1 MHAPSSLALDTA
13 TGLVAFSVLLA
24 LSSIAGLAL
33 ASRRPSH
40 PLARLAH
47 PRVLLYGAGGLA
59 MSTAAVQWWTTH
71 RLLRAGFTPTDTGWA
86 RIPGLDVATD
96 NALTSLVH
104 IQSVAAVCVGLL
116 VPLACL
122 AAWRC
127 SPDAHRPI
135 RLAQLAAAVAIG
147 LPVVAGSAGVVW
159 VCDLLV
165 ATPAADAVWTAWHG
179 LEAAKWAVVG
189 VGAFGMMAA
198 TPVVV
203 HAASQGHVV
212 STKTMQRAQAMLL
225 IGLAAWST
233 SRFATE
239 DLSRGPLA
247 QLESGRA
254 AWTTPDALA
263 RRLEQHATTVT
274 LPTAPACAEEQL
286 DVAQHA
292 VLPLSLDA
300 SGFAL
305 HDTDAWQQTGAGEL
319 VVAGVVDRGAPADAY
334 LPYLERARA
343 LGATRVAVLSERVR
357 AEATLTFGE
366 LRSASPC
373 VVGWLPLDKAA
384 RMSAEPIRWTT
395 VAFHARRV
403 EELR

>member
-147 LPVVAGSAGVVW
+147 LPVVGCGS
-159 VCDLLV
+159 
-165 ATPAADAVWTAWHG
+165 
-179 LEAAKWAVVG
+179 
-189 VGAFGMMAA
+189 
-198 TPVVV
+198 
-203 HAASQGHVV
+203 
-212 STKTMQRAQAMLL
+212 
-225 IGLAAWST
+225 
-233 SRFATE
+233 
-239 DLSRGPLA
+239 
-247 QLESGRA
+247 
-254 AWTTPDALA
+254 
-263 RRLEQHATTVT
+263 
-274 LPTAPACAEEQL
+274 PTARSSRLPAGTPSSSYQIGIWCPHHSWRLMHQSRM
-286 DVAQHA
+286 
-292 VLPLSLDA
+292 LPM
-300 SGFAL
+300 
-305 HDTDAWQQTGAGEL
+305 
-319 VVAGVVDRGAPADAY
+319 
-334 LPYLERARA
+334 
-343 LGATRVAVLSERVR
+343 
-357 AEATLTFGE
+357 
-366 LRSASPC
+366 
-373 VVGWLPLDKAA
+373 K
-384 RMSAEPIRWTT
+384 
-395 VAFHARRV
+395 
-403 EELR
+403 